1 MTTGKQ
7 LKQLAQ
13 MRVIEMVSGQ
23 SKDLNTGCRFGY
35 ESALRDAGARD
46 MAIFDVLD
54 AAEDW
59 AKLNCPAVMWG
70 KTCQAGC
77 NNCMSIPLSAGIVKR
92 INQ

>member
-1 MTTGKQ
+1 MITGKQ
-7 LKQLAQ
+7 LKRLAE
-13 MRVIEMVSGQ
+13 MRVIEMASNQ
-23 SKDLNTGCRFGY
+23 SRDFNTGCRFGY

-59 AKLNCPAVMWG
+59 AKVNCHAQHG

-77 NNCMSIPLSAGIVKR
+77 KLCDNVPLPVGIVKR
-92 INQ
+92 ANS